1 MSCFV
6 LGLNCASVQAAGID
20 ELKRRGDANGVPL
33 EKITR
38 AEAEELEP
46 LVKTHEVALW
56 SPSTSA
62 ADPTEVTRSLA
73 QDAKDEGVR
82 FVLGTKYL
90 SGSAEGRVGEGCVVR
105 TDHGTMETGHM
116 INCAGLY
123 ADRVAHDFGFGKD
136 LVMLPFKGLY
146 MYCNSVPLKRLIY
159 PVPDLKNPFLG
170 VHFTVTVDGH
180 VKVRILLHRHVV
192 PLLTH
197 TLDLSAPGCIT
208 SSCRCSHTRLI
219 CHS

>member
-1 MSCFV
+1 MRIGFT
-6 LGLNCASVQAAGID
+6 QAAGID

-56 SPSTSA
+56 SPTTSA

-73 QDAKDEGVR
+73 EDAKNAGVR
-82 FVLGTKYL
+82 FVLGTKYM

-105 TDHGTMETGHM
+105 TDHGTMEAGHM

-146 MYCNSVPLKRLIY
+146 MYCNNVPLKRLIY

-180 VKVRILLHRHVV
+180 VKVREPRPRAPIMCRMLHSQCPALLLHRSFALWHKSNATVGV
-192 PLLTH
+192 L
-197 TLDLSAPGCIT
+197 
-208 SSCRCSHTRLI
+208 
-219 CHS
+219 